1 MYLIFVF
8 SNISCSFQL
17 SLSHL
22 TFSFFT
28 RGKDIDIVKMNN
40 IPKRVSCGRDTCT
53 CVSVCPFRFDFHFG
67 FENKIY
73 CILLLRYLREL
84 LVITIGERPWNKQA
98 LQEHNSGR
106 VVVDR

>member
-1 MYLIFVF
+1 MLDIETTQGGWKFGGAWRKKR
-8 SNISCSFQL
+8 CPK
-17 SLSHL
+17 
-22 TFSFFT
+22 TT
-28 RGKDIDIVKMNN
+28 DEPTTTEEPTIDIVKMNN

-84 LVITIGERPWNKQA
+84 LVITIGERPWNK
-98 LQEHNSGR
+98 
-106 VVVDR
+106 